1 MKASQEKKKKKKE
14 ATPTHTVPS
23 AELEAGT
30 VLREAKS
37 TDSCLDYFGTVGK
50 F

>member
-1 MKASQEKKKKKKE
+1 VKTSQEKKKE

-23 AELEAGT
+23 AELEADK
-30 VLREAKS
+30 VLRGPIS